1 LGYNYTLGVTTDFV
15 DEETER
21 LMTEKIENV
30 LIKKMES
37 RDLGLHVDFL
47 KDVEINDLNLLKA
60 FAKILDEEI
69 APKKILS
76 LSISRDGKTL
86 TTLGGGEHA

>member
-1 LGYNYTLGVTTDFV
+1 MGYNYTLGVTTDFV
-15 DEETER
+15 DEEAER
-21 LMTEKIENV
+21 RMAEKIEKG
-30 LIKKMES
+30 LIKKLES
-37 RDLGLHVDFL
+37 RDLDVHVDFL

-60 FAKILDEEI
+60 FWKIMKKEI
-69 APKKILS
+69 APNKILS